1 MSKKVP
7 RGCCNCLYSAI
18 SNPDNIKHCG
28 RKAGYSKPVS
38 DTEWHRTSCKNWE
51 YDGISDGFDAEE
63 EYTKWCEKIR

>member
-1 MSKKVP
+1 MLGEKAMSKKVP

-38 DTEWHRTSCKNWE
+38 DTEWHRTSCKNW
-51 YDGISDGFDAEE
+51 
-63 EYTKWCEKIR
+63 